1 MVNCEIPFNSTNKFN
16 LIIWDLF
23 ETDDKLDNTPERRNM
38 MVIMKGAP
46 ERIFG
51 RCSHIL
57 INGEEVKV
65 TEFHEEAFANAN
77 KELGGQGEWVLAFAR
92 IYLDP
97 TKFPKDFKFNMQ
109 KDQYNF
115 PMQDLCFIG
124 IVSLNDPPRKYV
136 DYSVVKCRRAGIKVI
151 MVTGD

>member
-16 LIIWDLF
+16 LIIRDLF
-23 ETDDKLDNTPERRNM
+23 ETDDPRDNTPDRKNM

-57 INGEEVKV
+57 INGEEIKV

-77 KELGGQGEWVLAFAR
+77 KELGGQGE
-92 IYLDP
+92 
-97 TKFPKDFKFNMQ
+97 
-109 KDQYNF
+109 
-115 PMQDLCFIG
+115 
-124 IVSLNDPPRKYV
+124 
-136 DYSVVKCRRAGIKVI
+136 
-151 MVTGD
+151 

>member
-1 MVNCEIPFNSTNKFN
+1 
-16 LIIWDLF
+16 
-23 ETDDKLDNTPERRNM
+23 
-38 MVIMKGAP
+38 
-46 ERIFG
+46 
-51 RCSHIL
+51 
-57 INGEEVKV
+57 
-65 TEFHEEAFANAN
+65 
-77 KELGGQGEWVLAFAR
+77 
-92 IYLDP
+92 
-97 TKFPKDFKFNMQ
+97 MQ

>member
-1 MVNCEIPFNSTNKFN
+1 MRWKFPIHSFKTINQDDKGIDVEELVNCEIPFNSTNKFN
-16 LIIWDLF
+16 LIIRDMF
-23 ETDDKLDNTPERRNM
+23 ATDDSRDTTPERKNM

-97 TKFPKDFKFNMQ
+97 LKFPKDFKFNMA
-109 KDQYNF
+109 KDEYNF
-115 PMQDLCFIG
+115 PM
-124 IVSLNDPPRKYV
+124 
-136 DYSVVKCRRAGIKVI
+136 
-151 MVTGD
+151 

>member
-1 MVNCEIPFNSTNKFN
+1 
-16 LIIWDLF
+16 
-23 ETDDKLDNTPERRNM
+23 M

-51 RCSHIL
+51 WCSHIL
-57 INGEEVKV
+57 INGEEVAV
-65 TEFHEEAFANAN
+65 NEEHGEAFANAN
-77 KELGGQGEWVLAFAR
+77 KELGSQGERVLAFAR
-92 IYLDP
+92 LYLDP
-97 TKFPKDFKFNMQ
+97 FKFPKDYVFNMQ

-115 PMQDLCFIG
+115 PMKDLCFIG

-136 DYSVVKCRRAGIKVI
+136 DHSVIKCRRAGIKVI

>member
-1 MVNCEIPFNSTNKFN
+1 MDEVVNCEIPFNSTNKFN

-23 ETDDKLDNTPERRNM
+23 ETDDKLDITPERRNM

-77 KELGGQGEWVLAFAR
+77 KELGGQGERVLAFAR
-92 IYLDP
+92 LYLDP
-97 TKFPKDFKFNMQ
+97 SKFPKDFKFNM
-109 KDQYNF
+109 
-115 PMQDLCFIG
+115 
-124 IVSLNDPPRKYV
+124 
-136 DYSVVKCRRAGIKVI
+136 
-151 MVTGD
+151 